1 VLLLRER
8 LPGERHKRVESANYQ
23 QLVVHKVYEMRGS
36 LPTKYTENNTLDK
49 KEPIG
54 LLMIFHIFFD
64 FSAPQYQLFRPEFF

>member
-8 LPGERHKRVESANYQ
+8 LPGERHKGVESAHYQ

-49 KEPIG
+49 KRAYW
-54 LLMIFHIFFD
+54 FVDD
-64 FSAPQYQLFRPEFF
+64 FSYFL